1 MAKIWTTRLTGGAS
15 ADSRLVM
22 GIQRKNN
29 GFLMDDED
37 EKYRV
42 AVHEIGH
49 TFMALYRPLL
59 KGLGA
64 SLDSG
69 SLG

>member
-1 MAKIWTTRLTGGAS
+1 
-15 ADSRLVM
+15 M